1 MASIITP
8 FLTISN
14 QIKIFHWQT
23 SSFSEHKALDEAYE
37 ALEKSIDDFIEAY
50 QGIYGRIFAEG
61 SFVIELKNH
70 TSESTQFG
78 YSSNISD
85 TVDGWIEYLKG
96 FDSDPQIEAETDLLN
111 IRDEMLSSL
120 NKLKYLITLM

>member
-37 ALEKSIDDFIEAY
+37 ALEASIDKFIEVY
-50 QGIYGRIFAEG
+50 QGTFGRIFSQD
-61 SFVIELKNH
+61 SFVIELKNY
-70 TSESTQFG
+70 TGSSSQFG
-78 YSSNISD
+78 FSSNISD
-85 TVDGWIEYLKG
+85 TADGWIVYLKS
-96 FDSDPQIEAETDLLN
+96 FDSDPQIGGHTDLLN
-111 IRDEMLSSL
+111 IRDEMLASL
-120 NKLKYLITLM
+120 NQLKYLITLM